1 MQKTEAQ
8 RDQIT
13 PGALW
18 RELCHLFG
26 DLGAETQPRWAGASC
41 ESSAPNYNSQ
51 EAPGAHS
58 PRDVT
63 AAEGAS
69 GSASPAGGRLGRSSR
84 TPALALAP
92 RYAGQTPAGVRR
104 RRIRGQ
110 PRPLNEGA
118 RDQRERGL
126 RFSGWKGLR
135 IPFPPDYQ
143 IEHQIEE

>member
-1 MQKTEAQ
+1 M
-8 RDQIT
+8 DW
-13 PGALW
+13 GW
-18 RELCHLFG
+18 G
-26 DLGAETQPRWAGASC
+26 
-41 ESSAPNYNSQ
+41 
-51 EAPGAHS
+51 
-58 PRDVT
+58 
-63 AAEGAS
+63 
-69 GSASPAGGRLGRSSR
+69 AGGLTSTIWGRSGPNQVTLRREGTRRGHSSR
-84 TPALALAP
+84 YFNAADPGVHNSVCR

-126 RFSGWKGLR
+126 RFSGWKSLR